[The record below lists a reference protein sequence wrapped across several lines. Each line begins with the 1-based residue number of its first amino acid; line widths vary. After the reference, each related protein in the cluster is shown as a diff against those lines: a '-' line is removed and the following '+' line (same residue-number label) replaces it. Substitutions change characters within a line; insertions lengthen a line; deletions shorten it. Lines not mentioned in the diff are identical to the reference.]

1 MDTNNNLVG
10 YNLVARYRPGKNV
23 RQLCDSIRAKTR
35 RALLLH
41 FDEPDGDSVAMP
53 PKDERQQL
61 AYIISP
67 SRKAVEAKWFPDNQP
82 CTYALTRY
90 DQIG

>member
-1 MDTNNNLVG
+1 VG
-10 YNLVARYRPGKNV
+10 YNLVVRYRADKNV

-35 RALLLH
+35 RALLVH
-41 FDEPDGDSVAMP
+41 FDEPDGDAVALP
-53 PKDERQQL
+53 PTNERQRL
-61 AYIISP
+61 IYIVSP

-90 DQIG
+90 EEVG